1 TWYTQFPGVTEAMY
15 PMMKSTE
22 NLACSFSLHSTPTG
36 KVKGNPIGDG
46 TGVMPVL
53 TANKA
58 LYVLNVH
65 DSPPG
70 QNNLGEMLPGH
81 AVFTGQTGVGKTTAE
96 ATLLTFLSRF
106 DPLIFGIDYNESLRH
121 LLCALGAE
129 YYTVQ
134 LGHFTGVN
142 PFQFHDSPALRQ
154 MLFDLV
160 LCCAGGPDKSND
172 ADQKRISS
180 TWVL

>member
-1 TWYTQFPGVTEAMY
+1 
-15 PMMKSTE
+15 
-22 NLACSFSLHSTPTG
+22 

-106 DPLIFGIDYNESLRH
+106 DPLIFGIDYNESLKH
-121 LLCALGAE
+121 LLCALGTE

-134 LGHFTGVN
+134 LGQFTGVN
-142 PFQFHDSPALRQ
+142 P
-154 MLFDLV
+154 
-160 LCCAGGPDKSND
+160 
-172 ADQKRISS
+172 
-180 TWVL
+180 